1 MTRGCSRAPAKTC
14 RMRSALRAVGPRL
27 AASAAAALAA
37 QQVARAVCES
47 KPAEPKPPQSVDPR
61 LLYRPAVPYP
71 LCAAPARRHRA
82 ARIPTARVRA
92 DSARAHSWDDDWDFR
107 KPTAERK
114 EKHGSGAVRHIILV
128 RHGQYEESSSE
139 DAKRVLT
146 PLGRDQAEAT
156 GVRLAAILAAAAKN
170 GEVKVR
176 LHCSTLTR
184 AVETAQIVGRH
195 LPPSVTRVDNDPNL
209 AEGYPAPP
217 LPNPR
222 FTEKVHRDSAR
233 IEAAFRSL
241 FYRAHPPKP
250 TRAEK
255 CGDAAD
261 GPLATQSA
269 PAAPSASASPPH
281 EYEIV
286 VCHGNVIRYFAMR
299 ALQLPPEAWL
309 RLCTFNCSLTYL
321 TVRPS
326 GSVSLRLLG
335 DTGHLP
341 MELTTFSMHH
351 GYDW

>member
-1 MTRGCSRAPAKTC
+1 MTRGCSRAQPP
-14 RMRSALRAVGPRL
+14 PRL
-27 AASAAAALAA
+27 AECDRRSEPSAPAWPRQRPQRLPRSRSRARCVSRSLLNRNLRSPSTRGSSTARLCRTHCTLRLHAHAALHGST
-37 QQVARAVCES
+37 QCVC
-47 KPAEPKPPQSVDPR
+47 
-61 LLYRPAVPYP
+61 
-71 LCAAPARRHRA
+71 
-82 ARIPTARVRA
+82 
-92 DSARAHSWDDDWDFR
+92 AHSWDDDWDFR

-128 RHGQYEESSSE
+128 RHGQYEESSHE

-269 PAAPSASASPPH
+269 PAAPSASPSPPH

-286 VCHGNVIRYFAMR
+286 ICHGNVIRYFAMR